1 MTEKELKAYH
11 QKMSPEELQ
20 MFFHFK
26 KRGGHVPA
34 KKGKGSYNRKKMERE
49 WQKMKC
55 PFCGEKFTAPE
66 DTINIEGDGLNGK
79 IIETYIFTCEF
90 CNHSCVATATFETKL
105 IGIEFDPN

>member
-49 WQKMKC
+49 W
-55 PFCGEKFTAPE
+55 
-66 DTINIEGDGLNGK
+66 
-79 IIETYIFTCEF
+79 
-90 CNHSCVATATFETKL
+90 
-105 IGIEFDPN
+105 